1 MKDHEKVLPEREK
14 LVKILGIKSTISEE
28 ELSDYYYKIK
38 NEQREKMLKAK
49 DIRDRVRLQNLV
61 LAIDDAFLDYQD
73 SVNRELRSKL

>member
-14 LVKILGIKSTISEE
+14 LVKILGIKSTISEQ